1 MNIFTKTQNSQQKL
15 PPILSAAYVTN
26 PSFLVYILV
35 DLSID
40 NMVKLNLAG
49 AWKNHKITIK
59 LKICNFSLF
68 LVKTEVISE
77 FQLRADQI

>member
-1 MNIFTKTQNSQQKL
+1 MIIFTETQNPL
-15 PPILSAAYVTN
+15 RNVPLILSAAYVTN

-49 AWKNHKITIK
+49 A
-59 LKICNFSLF
+59 
-68 LVKTEVISE
+68 
-77 FQLRADQI
+77 